1 MDWIQKN
8 NNALFYRQIASILN
22 TIRHRP
28 KREIDLPVDK
38 LETMRAFVEV
48 VNHSGFAA
56 AGRHLGL
63 SRSVVNKLVAQL
75 EAELQVQLLQRTTR
89 RVSPTD
95 TGRAYYERCV
105 NILAEVESAEIAL
118 AQLQVEPKGTLR
130 INAPMSFGTLQ
141 LASAIA
147 AFMQRYPDIRVQLT
161 LNDRFIDLIEEGFD
175 ITLRI
180 AEFNPSDA
188 ANNALVTQALAPIRR
203 VLCAAPS
210 YLRDRPALSHPDDLR
225 QHDCLQYGHLTTSSQ
240 WQLIGPEQT
249 YTVPIHC
256 RYYSNNGEVLRE
268 GAIASLGIAL
278 LPTFIVGEALKSQQ
292 LVTVLPD
299 YCPLAITAYLSYATN
314 RHLSTKIQLLTAFLQ
329 DWFKQPSWED
339 IS

>member
-1 MDWIQKN
+1 M
-8 NNALFYRQIASILN
+8 
-22 TIRHRP
+22 
-28 KREIDLPVDK
+28 DK
-38 LETMRAFVEV
+38 LESMRAFVEV

-63 SRSVVNKLVAQL
+63 SRSVVNKLVAHL
-75 EAELQVQLLQRTTR
+75 EADLHVQLLQRTTR

-105 NILAEVESAEIAL
+105 NILAEVEAAEVAI
-118 AQLQVEPKGTLR
+118 AQLQAEPKGTLR
-130 INAPMSFGTLQ
+130 INAPMSFGTIH

-147 AFMQRYPDIRVQLT
+147 AFMQRYPDIQVQLT

-180 AEFNPSDA
+180 AELNLDDSS
-188 ANNALVTQALAPIRR
+188 NNALVTQALAPIRR

-210 YLRDRPALSHPDDLR
+210 YLRDRGTPSHPDNLR
-225 QHDCLQYGHLTTSSQ
+225 EHDCLQYGHLAASSQ
-240 WQLIGPEQT
+240 WHLLGPNQT
-249 YTVPIHC
+249 YAVPIRC

-268 GAIASLGIAL
+268 GAIAGLGIAL
-278 LPTFIVGEALKSQQ
+278 LPTFIAGKALQSSQ
-292 LVTVLPD
+292 LTVVLPD
-299 YCPLAITAYLSYATN
+299 YCPLPITAYLGYATN

-329 DWFKQPSWED
+329 DWFKQPSWETYTC
-339 IS
+339 